1 MTRPVLNCSEAVNVK
16 FIVQLNAVV
25 DVDKK
30 GQVVSTDTFIK
41 QSWNNSFFM
50 WSPNDFGGLER
61 ILVSPEEIWA
71 PDIVLHNNED
81 DYVAQAGYTEKFKTW
96 IIIYHN
102 GTSEWNSPV
111 SFKSSCNFD
120 VTYFPYDEH
129 RCELIFGSPTSDI
142 TLMDIVTDER
152 RLKREKGQDRSE
164 NIEKDDGD
172 EAFEVENNG
181 GWSIQRVEVKRRVVR
196 HKGYPH
202 PFTKIQLRF
211 VIRRKPL
218 HFVVFSMVP
227 CMLIGAL
234 ILVSFFIPAESGERI
249 GFSCTILLSVS
260 VYLLIVTEALPEQ
273 SDTLPL
279 IAVYYII
286 IMVEIG
292 LALTATIVV
301 LKAHHSTSKPPAWLK
316 WCLFINKIYRCCRNA
331 TKRRTSKIESPAV
344 SVVVLDCDSINVD
357 KCEKEQNQTGEDRR
371 RKSSFIDFTRLTE
384 HRSSQLFTR
393 PSSRVNMDEEE
404 EDWSET
410 WRQIGKA
417 LDRIFFWTFVISFF
431 ISTVV
436 VFTYGPSLAKPLNA
450 EMNKLYDSQ

>member
-1 MTRPVLNCSEAVNVK
+1 MA
-16 FIVQLNAVV
+16 
-25 DVDKK
+25 
-30 GQVVSTDTFIK
+30 
-41 QSWNNSFFM
+41 
-50 WSPNDFGGLER
+50 
-61 ILVSPEEIWA
+61 
-71 PDIVLHNNED
+71 
-81 DYVAQAGYTEKFKTW
+81 
-96 IIIYHN
+96 
-102 GTSEWNSPV
+102 
-111 SFKSSCNFD
+111 
-120 VTYFPYDEH
+120 
-129 RCELIFGSPTSDI
+129 
-142 TLMDIVTDER
+142 
-152 RLKREKGQDRSE
+152 
-164 NIEKDDGD
+164 
-172 EAFEVENNG
+172 
-181 GWSIQRVEVKRRVVR
+181 R

-202 PFTKIQLRF
+202 PFSKIQLSF

-279 IAVYYII
+279 IGVYYII

-301 LKAHHSTSKPPAWLK
+301 LKAHHSTLKPPAWLK
-316 WCLFINKIYRCCRNA
+316 WCLCINKIYRCCRNA
-331 TKRRTSKIESPAV
+331 AKRRTSKIESPAV

-393 PSSRVNMDEEE
+393 PSSRVNTDEEE

-436 VFTYGPSLAKPLNA
+436 VFTYGPSLAKPLNT

>member
-1 MTRPVLNCSEAVNVK
+1 
-16 FIVQLNAVV
+16 
-25 DVDKK
+25 
-30 GQVVSTDTFIK
+30 
-41 QSWNNSFFM
+41 
-50 WSPNDFGGLER
+50 
-61 ILVSPEEIWA
+61 
-71 PDIVLHNNED
+71 
-81 DYVAQAGYTEKFKTW
+81 
-96 IIIYHN
+96 
-102 GTSEWNSPV
+102 
-111 SFKSSCNFD
+111 
-120 VTYFPYDEH
+120 
-129 RCELIFGSPTSDI
+129 
-142 TLMDIVTDER
+142 
-152 RLKREKGQDRSE
+152 
-164 NIEKDDGD
+164 
-172 EAFEVENNG
+172 
-181 GWSIQRVEVKRRVVR
+181 
-196 HKGYPH
+196 
-202 PFTKIQLRF
+202 
-211 VIRRKPL
+211 
-218 HFVVFSMVP
+218 MVP

-279 IAVYYII
+279 IGVYYII
-286 IMVEIG
+286 IMLEIG

-316 WCLFINKIYRCCRNA
+316 WCLFINKIYRCCWNA
-331 TKRRTSKIESPAV
+331 TKGRNSKIESPAV

-357 KCEKEQNQTGEDRR
+357 KCEKEQNQTGEHRR

-404 EDWSET
+404 EGWIET

-450 EMNKLYDSQ
+450 EMNKLYDSQWTWYSSYDCFLPLANLLGRIRQVQPLNAQANPSLQLN

>member
-1 MTRPVLNCSEAVNVK
+1 MA
-16 FIVQLNAVV
+16 
-25 DVDKK
+25 
-30 GQVVSTDTFIK
+30 
-41 QSWNNSFFM
+41 
-50 WSPNDFGGLER
+50 
-61 ILVSPEEIWA
+61 
-71 PDIVLHNNED
+71 
-81 DYVAQAGYTEKFKTW
+81 
-96 IIIYHN
+96 
-102 GTSEWNSPV
+102 
-111 SFKSSCNFD
+111 
-120 VTYFPYDEH
+120 
-129 RCELIFGSPTSDI
+129 
-142 TLMDIVTDER
+142 
-152 RLKREKGQDRSE
+152 
-164 NIEKDDGD
+164 
-172 EAFEVENNG
+172 
-181 GWSIQRVEVKRRVVR
+181 R

-202 PFTKIQLRF
+202 PFTKIQLSF

-279 IAVYYII
+279 IGVYYII
-286 IMVEIG
+286 IMLEIG

-331 TKRRTSKIESPAV
+331 AKRRTSKIESPAV
-344 SVVVLDCDSINVD
+344 SVVVLDSDSINID

-384 HRSSQLFTR
+384 HRSNQLFTR

-404 EDWSET
+404 EGWIET